1 MAIQHDITDQKE
13 TEEML
18 LKTEKLSMVGEL
30 AAGIA
35 HEIRNPLTTI
45 RGFVQILDHFSE
57 DKKYLYSKT
66 ILSEIDRINLIV
78 SEFMVFA
85 KPHAVYFNECNVID
99 ILNNA
104 LHLLGA
110 EASLKN
116 IEISMNFH
124 PTNIYIYGEKNQ
136 LTQVFLNIIKNS
148 IEAIPYGGLI
158 TISVTIKNN
167 QVLTSIKDNGIGMTE
182 EQVNKIGQ
190 PFYTTKDDG
199 NGLGLMV
206 SYKIIEKHKGRITID
221 SEPNKGTEFLI
232 SFPLFIK
239 NRT

>member
-1 MAIQHDITDQKE
+1 M
-13 TEEML
+13 
-18 LKTEKLSMVGEL
+18 
-30 AAGIA
+30 
-35 HEIRNPLTTI
+35 
-45 RGFVQILDHFSE
+45 
-57 DKKYLYSKT
+57 
-66 ILSEIDRINLIV
+66 
-78 SEFMVFA
+78 
-85 KPHAVYFNECNVID
+85 
-99 ILNNA
+99 
-104 LHLLGA
+104 
-110 EASLKN
+110 
-116 IEISMNFH
+116 
-124 PTNIYIYGEKNQ
+124 
-136 LTQVFLNIIKNS
+136 FLNIIKNS

-206 SYKIIEKHKGRITID
+206 SYKIIEKHKGRITIE

-232 SFPLFIK
+232 SFPLFTK

>member
-1 MAIQHDITDQKE
+1 MFKKYRNIYE
-13 TEEML
+13 
-18 LKTEKLSMVGEL
+18 LS
-30 AAGIA
+30 
-35 HEIRNPLTTI
+35 
-45 RGFVQILDHFSE
+45 SY
-57 DKKYLYSKT
+57 KYLY
-66 ILSEIDRINLIV
+66 LRR
-78 SEFMVFA
+78 
-85 KPHAVYFNECNVID
+85 
-99 ILNNA
+99 
-104 LHLLGA
+104 
-110 EASLKN
+110 
-116 IEISMNFH
+116 
-124 PTNIYIYGEKNQ
+124 EKS

-206 SYKIIEKHKGRITID
+206 SYKIIEKHKGRITIE

-232 SFPLFIK
+232 SFPLFTK